1 MVKWLSLKDIDY
13 YYIDFYRDIKNG
25 AALKFKIKDKFYS
38 VSKYEKRYILTNID
52 KEEDYRFK
60 DIKSM
65 IKFLKKKNLNI
76 SDLFDTNEIQMY
88 EKVIN
93 YEPLRIVFPKFIEYN
108 YNDFLKDLKNK
119 DKIDLIYEDEKYNI
133 TLIEHSYYIF
143 TALNSRNFIKTR
155 TESEL
160 LEKARIKD
168 LTIEEAFKTK
178 RLEVLVY

>member
-25 AALKFKIKDKFYS
+25 AALKFRIQDKFYS
-38 VSKYEKRYILTNID
+38 VSRFERRYIFTDID
-52 KEEDYRFK
+52 LDEDYRFK
-60 DIKSM
+60 DIHSM
-65 IKFLKKKNLNI
+65 MRFLKKKNLNL
-76 SDLFDTNEIQMY
+76 SDLFDNNIIKMH

-160 LEKARIKD
+160 LEKARIKN